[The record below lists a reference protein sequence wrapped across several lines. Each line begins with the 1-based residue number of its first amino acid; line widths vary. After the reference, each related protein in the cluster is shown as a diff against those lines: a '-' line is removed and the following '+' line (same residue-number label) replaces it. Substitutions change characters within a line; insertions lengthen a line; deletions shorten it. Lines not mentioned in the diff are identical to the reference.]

1 MEPKKSSAPPPRVCE
16 GAGQRWFVFAKPNKT
31 EWISKVNWVIGCY
44 EAKFHK
50 GLNDG
55 NYCALAMSQL
65 TVCENWI

>member
-16 GAGQRWFVFAKPNKT
+16 GAGQCWFVFAKPNKT

-50 GLNDG
+50 GVNDG
-55 NYCALAMSQL
+55 NYCTLAPSQL